1 MTEQAKLEAY
11 LAAFRRRLMKL
22 VVARGVAVLAL
33 AALLLTLA
41 AVYLGIRQAFA
52 SELVIGARILL
63 VLILGLV
70 ASVSLIY
77 PLRVLRR
84 TQGVREIEKR
94 APGFDGR
101 IETYQGLTRTGSSSP
116 FLGLLAE
123 DTLRLARALPISLRV
138 PKWEIS
144 IPTALAVMAVMILV
158 GLAAFGPGNWR
169 YGVRH
174 LWAGWALTDTLP
186 PQRIVVA
193 PGDKAVRR
201 GGDLAISAVAEGFDP
216 VRADVFALFDG
227 SNAWES
233 APMERL
239 DGEEFDFVFFGIRQP
254 LRYYVVAA
262 GVRSAE
268 YAVNVV
274 DLPLV
279 RNIKLTY
286 HYPNWTQLEQ
296 EVEDPGSDIRAMEGT
311 DVLLDITTDQ
321 SLGEAEL
328 IVNGQA
334 LTMSIDG
341 NVSSATLQVS
351 QDGEYFVSTFFDGDP
366 VRLTD
371 DYLIT
376 LIPDNKPVVSLVKP
390 ARDWRA
396 SSIEEVTVR
405 VEARDDFGLDSLKL
419 HYSVNGGELQERL
432 FDVDGSYMLAE
443 EILYLEEIGTLVPP
457 EPVANVGRGFSFSGP
472 TIDFLQGNNT
482 DEADDSF
489 EVVAENQETSKLQ
502 AGDLISYYVEAKD
515 RDQSTRTDLF
525 FVEVQPFDRS
535 FSQSMQGGGGGG
547 GGQQQ
552 DEISQRQKEILVA
565 TWNLIREQAEDSTF
579 LDDQQLRD
587 NAAMLSGLQRTLAEQ
602 AQTLASRTRARQLT
616 RVDNQIQTFVQNLER
631 AAEAMIPAAD
641 RLADL
646 QLEEAVPSEQSALQ
660 YLLRAEAVFTDIQV
674 AFNQGGGGGGGFAG
688 RDLSEL
694 FELEMDLEKNQYE
707 TEAPVSLDGNGQ
719 QPEVDEAIAKLQDLA
734 RRQENLARQANNR
747 QGLSERERWE
757 QDTLRRETEDLK
769 RQLQQLQQQLQQSA
783 ANQPSGQSN
792 GQQQS
797 DQQGTSQGQLTA
809 EVIRQLEAAL
819 DAMNR
824 ATDESATDVSPQQ
837 AQRSVEQARRQLDR
851 ALEQMTDQK
860 QVEVAAAFSDLANRS
875 QDLYE
880 QQRQI
885 AAELQQ
891 IMRDVLEAREQN
903 DAAQTNLN
911 RDESYELAMQKFE
924 MQQNLEELEQDIQS
938 VARQFRSDTPGASR
952 GLTETLT
959 QLQQSQAIAILRD
972 AGEAIQRGR
981 AAQVAATHEPITT
994 SALRELQQGTQEAF
1008 SLATREVVEGSESE
1022 VSPSAVLLEELQA
1035 LRRELNNLTE
1045 EMISEEEPSVGS
1057 RGAQTGGPRR
1067 GYGGSRPYRGVE
1079 DWGTPVQGFQW
1090 DERASTQLQ
1099 DRLREAGG
1107 ELMTLATR
1115 LRARGLG
1122 QQEIEAVRL
1131 LGDALRRG
1139 LEGNPELVEQ
1149 EFQDMINLIEQ
1160 LELELSAQGAKDL
1173 NSPGVH
1179 IEAPGQA
1186 AEGFEEVVA
1195 EYFRRLSRSESE
1207 Q

>member
-70 ASVSLIY
+70 TSVALIY

-84 TQGVREIEKR
+84 TQGIREIEKR

-216 VRADVFALFDG
+216 IRADVFALFDG

-262 GVRSAE
+262 GIRSAE

-631 AAEAMIPAAD
+631 AAEARIPAAD
-641 RLADL
+641 WLADL

-674 AFNQGGGGGGGFAG
+674 AFNQGGGGGGFAG

-734 RRQENLARQANNR
+734 RRQEDLARQANNR

-757 QDTLRRETEDLK
+757 QATLRRETEDLK

-792 GQQQS
+792 GQQQP
-797 DQQGTSQGQLTA
+797 DQQGTPQGQLTA

-851 ALEQMTDQK
+851 ALEQMTDQR

-1022 VSPSAVLLEELQA
+1022 VSPNAVLLEELQA

-1045 EMISEEEPSVGS
+1045 EAIPGEEAPAGS
-1057 RGAQTGGPRR
+1057 QGAQTGGPQR

-1079 DWGTPVQGFQW
+1079 DWGMPVQGFQW
-1090 DERASTQLQ
+1090 DERVGTQLQ